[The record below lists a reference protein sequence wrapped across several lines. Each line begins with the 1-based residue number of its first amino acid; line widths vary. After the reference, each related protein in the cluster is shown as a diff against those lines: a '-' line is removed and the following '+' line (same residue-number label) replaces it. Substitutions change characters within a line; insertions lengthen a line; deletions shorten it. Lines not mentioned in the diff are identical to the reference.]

1 MLISS
6 IFAGIQVISS
16 VNSIIRSLE
25 QKRYNKEF
33 NNELRKISIRLS
45 LLQKHIEQLDMR
57 LEAPPKLVNRY
68 NNLISIAREN
78 ELFSKYIR
86 FYRTQKGIW
95 MFARKR
101 KSSILRDPL
110 GEYYKDIND

>member
-6 IFAGIQVISS
+6 IFTGIQVISS

-25 QKRYNKEF
+25 QKRYNEEF
-33 NNELRKISIRLS
+33 NNEFRKISIRLS

-68 NNLISIAREN
+68 NNLISIARDN
-78 ELFSKYIR
+78 ELFSKHIR
-86 FYRTQKGIW
+86 FYRTQKGTW
-95 MFARKR
+95 MLARKR

-110 GEYYKDIND
+110 GEYYKDVND